1 MYPIKGLKSNLRIKT
16 FWHKQYSRLNF
27 CIFAKKQYFMN
38 LLKKF
43 SPFYNLALFY
53 ILVSL
58 VLRIV
63 LVFHPI
69 TQTSFTFIDSLKIFT
84 IGFVSD
90 LFVFVLATGFL
101 WLYLIFISNSK
112 YYKPYGYI
120 IFGLLV
126 ALFLY
131 IASGKTILNEYGGAL
146 PKIGLIFVGIKTLLF
161 GLLLFLP
168 KYRSQIRFWLFT
180 FVMFLYVVFILQNG
194 ISEYFFWNE
203 FGVKYNFIAVNY
215 LVYTNEVIGN
225 IMESYPVIPLFSA
238 LFLLAGTVTYFI
250 VKRTRNY
257 IDFIPNFSDKLK
269 LSGIYLSLFGIS
281 LLAIPY
287 LAKKENSQNVFAN
300 ELQSNGI
307 YRFYL
312 AFVNSEL
319 DYFKFYKTL
328 PENEAFALLGKQINS
343 ISGVS
348 TLRPIKSDSVET
360 KKNVVLITI
369 ESYSADFMKMYG
381 NEQNITPFLDNLAQK
396 SLLFTNLYAVG
407 NRTVRGLEAVTLC
420 FPPTAGESVVKRKD
434 NKDKFSTG
442 AVFKQKGYNVKFLYG
457 GDAFFDNMEDFFVG
471 NGYDIVDKKSFTPD
485 EITFANIWG
494 VCDEDMANKAIK
506 VMNTEAKTG
515 KPFFNHWMTVS
526 NHRPFT
532 YPNNKINIPGDAKS
546 RDGGVKYTDYALKK
560 FFEMASK
567 QPWYKNTVFVILAD
581 HCASSAGKTELPVDK
596 YKIPAMIYS
605 PGFIQ
610 PQNYTNL
617 MSQIDIMPTL
627 FGLLHF
633 NYQSK
638 FFGQDV
644 LKPDYK
650 PRALV
655 ATYQDLGLIKDNVL
669 TVLSPKQ
676 TVKQFQLTLKPDQ
689 KLSPEFQIYYDQVP
703 LIKERTDL
711 VNETI
716 SYYQT
721 ASDILK
727 KKKYQKLK

>member
-1 MYPIKGLKSNLRIKT
+1 
-16 FWHKQYSRLNF
+16 
-27 CIFAKKQYFMN
+27 MN

-43 SPFYNLALFY
+43 SPFYNLAIFY
-53 ILVSL
+53 FIVSF

-63 LVFHPI
+63 LMFHPI
-69 TQTSFTFIDSLKIFT
+69 TQTSFVFIDTLKIFT
-84 IGFVSD
+84 LGILSD
-90 LFVFVLATGFL
+90 AFVFIIASGFL
-101 WLYLIFISNSK
+101 WLYLIFLSNSK

-120 IFGLLV
+120 IFGFFV

-146 PKIGLIFVGIKTLLF
+146 PKIGMIFVGLKTVLF

-168 KYRSQIRFWLFT
+168 KYRNNIRFWLFT
-180 FVMFLYVVFILQNG
+180 FVMFLYVVLILQNG

-225 IMESYPVIPLFSA
+225 IMESYPVVPLFSA
-238 LFLLAGTVTYFI
+238 LFLIAGIVTYFI

-257 IDFIPNFSDKLK
+257 IDNIPTFTEKIKISV
-269 LSGIYLSLFGIS
+269 IYLTLFGVA
-281 LLAIPY
+281 LLAIPS
-287 LAKKENSQNVFAN
+287 LAKKENSQNVFTN
-300 ELQSNGI
+300 ELQANGM

-312 AFVNSEL
+312 AFMNSEL
-319 DYFKFYKTL
+319 DYFKFYKVL
-328 PENEAFALLGKQINS
+328 PENEAFAILGKQIPA

-348 TLRPIKSDSVET
+348 TLRENKSDFAET
-360 KKNVVLITI
+360 HKNVVLITI

-381 NEQNITPFLDNLAQK
+381 SDKNITPFLDELAQK

-442 AVFKQKGYNVKFLYG
+442 SIFKQKGYNIKYLYG
-457 GDAFFDNMEDFFVG
+457 GDAFFDNMEDFFSG
-471 NGYDIVDKKSFTPD
+471 NGYDIVDKKTFTPE

-494 VCDEDMANKAIK
+494 VCDEDMVNKAIK
-506 VMNTEAKTG
+506 TMNAEAREG

-532 YPNNKINIPGDAKS
+532 YPNNKIDIPGDAKS
-546 RDGGVKYTDYALKK
+546 RDGGVKYTDYALRK

-596 YKIPAMIYS
+596 YRIPAMIYS

-610 PQNYTNL
+610 PQKYTNV

-627 FGLLHF
+627 FGLLNF

-638 FFGQDV
+638 FYGQDV
-644 LKPDYK
+644 LKADYK
-650 PRALV
+650 PRALI

-669 TVLSPKQ
+669 TILSPKQ

-689 KLSPEFQIYYDQVP
+689 KVAPEFQTYYDQVP
-703 LIKERTDL
+703 LKTERTDL

-727 KKKYQKLK
+727 KKKYQELK

>member
-1 MYPIKGLKSNLRIKT
+1 
-16 FWHKQYSRLNF
+16 
-27 CIFAKKQYFMN
+27 MN

-53 ILVSL
+53 IIVSF

-69 TQTSFTFIDSLKIFT
+69 TQTSFVFVDTMKIFL
-84 IGFVSD
+84 IGLFSD
-90 LFVFVLATGFL
+90 AFVFMTATGFL

-112 YYKPYGYI
+112 YNKPYGYI

-126 ALFLY
+126 ALLLY

-146 PKIGLIFVGIKTLLF
+146 PKIGMIFVGIKTLLF

-180 FVMFLYVVFILQNG
+180 FVMFLYVVLILQNG

-225 IMESYPVIPLFSA
+225 IMESYPVIPLFSG
-238 LFLLAGTVTYFI
+238 LFIIAGIVTYFI

-257 IDFIPNFSDKLK
+257 IDEIPTFTDKLK
-269 LSGIYLSLFGIS
+269 LSVIYVTVLGLS
-281 LLAIPY
+281 LLAIPI
-287 LAKKENSQNVFAN
+287 LAKKENSQNVFVN
-300 ELQSNGI
+300 ELQANGI

-312 AFVNSEL
+312 AFMNSEL

-328 PENEAFALLGKQINS
+328 PENEAFALLGKQIPS

-348 TLRPIKSDSVET
+348 TLRPITSNAAET
-360 KKNVVLITI
+360 PKNVVLITI
-369 ESYSADFMKMYG
+369 ESYSADFMKAYG
-381 NEQNITPFLDNLAQK
+381 NDQNITPFLDDLAQK

-442 AVFKQKGYNVKFLYG
+442 SIFKQKGYNVKFLYG
-457 GDAFFDNMEDFFVG
+457 GDAFFDNMEDFFTG
-471 NGYDIVDKKSFTPD
+471 NGYGIVDKKSLTP
-485 EITFANIWG
+485 EEVTFANIWG
-494 VCDEDMANKAIK
+494 VCDEDMANEAIK

-532 YPNNKINIPGDAKS
+532 YPNDKIDIPGDAKS
-546 RDGGVKYTDYALKK
+546 REGGVKYTDYALRK
-560 FFEMASK
+560 FFDMASK

-596 YKIPAMIYS
+596 YRIPAMIYS

-610 PQNYTNL
+610 PQKYTNV
-617 MSQIDIMPTL
+617 MSQIDVMPTL

-638 FFGQDV
+638 FYGQDV

-650 PRALV
+650 PRALI

-669 TVLSPKQ
+669 TIISPKQ

-689 KLSPEFQIYYDQVP
+689 KVAPEFQIYYDQVP
-703 LIKERTDL
+703 LSKERTDL
-711 VNETI
+711 VNETV

-727 KKKYQKLK
+727 KKNYQKLK